1 MTPRSPLAPVR
12 FPALPAIDGL
22 GLAVAASGMKYKN
35 RDDILLMT
43 LCKTF
48 LPSLIPPLRQLS
60 GAAMC
65 WFLLR
70 LVLF

>member
-1 MTPRSPLAPVR
+1 MTPRSPLAPAR

-43 LCKTF
+43 LCKTATVAGVF
-48 LPSLIPPLRQLS
+48 TQSDT
-60 GAAMC
+60 AAAPVM
-65 WFLLR
+65 
-70 LVLF
+70 